1 MFDVD
6 WGRLFVPSGSLVEIF
21 LRGSVIYLILFVVMR
36 FLPRREVG
44 GLGAADILVI
54 VLIADAVQEGMAGR
68 YESITEGLLLA
79 ATIFLWA
86 TLIDWIDYRF
96 PDLHLAE
103 GRPLMVVRNGRLL
116 RRNMHREQVTED
128 EVRAQMRQHGYERLE
143 DVAAAYIEGDGQFSV
158 LGRSGAPAQPPQG
171 GKARGPQGH

>member
-6 WGRLFVPSGSLVEIF
+6 WGRLFIPSGSLLEIF
-21 LRGSVIYLILFVVMR
+21 LRGSAIYLALFVVMR

-54 VLIADAVQEGMAGR
+54 VLIADAVQQGMSGR

-79 ATIFLWA
+79 ATIFAWA

-96 PDLHLAE
+96 PSLRLAE
-103 GRPLMVVRNGRLL
+103 GPPLMVVRNGRLL
-116 RRNMHREQVTED
+116 RRNMHRQQVTED
-128 EVRAQMRQHGYERLE
+128 EVLAQLRQRGYENLE
-143 DVAAAYIEGDGQFSV
+143 DVAKAYIEGDGQFSV
-158 LGRSGAPAQPPQG
+158 LGRHGANAQPPQPHKPPG
-171 GKARGPQGH
+171 AR

>member
-6 WGRLFVPSGSLVEIF
+6 WSRLFVPSASVVEIF
-21 LRGSVIYLILFVVMR
+21 IRGSVIYLVLFAVMR

-54 VLIADAVQEGMAGR
+54 VLIADAVQEGMSGR

-79 ATIFLWA
+79 GTIFFWA
-86 TLIDWIDYRF
+86 TMLDYLDFRF
-96 PDLHLAE
+96 PRLRLAE
-103 GRPLMVVRNGRLL
+103 GRAIKVVANGRIL
-116 RRNMHREQVTED
+116 RRNLEREQVTE
-128 EVRAQMRQHGYERLE
+128 EELLAQLRQHGYEALE

-158 LGRSGAPAQPPQG
+158 LGRGGPGGQTPHKPRAAQG
-171 GKARGPQGH
+171 R